1 MEYRRKQSPALG
13 EFSTIPTR
21 MKGKKYGKGEAKIP
35 KNWVKY
41 PTRWLRDEERG
52 VVRRKR
58 KANQEGEKKR
68 VRKIRKGPKS
78 E

>member
-1 MEYRRKQSPALG
+1 MEYRRKQSKALG
-13 EFSTIPTR
+13 EFSTIPKK

-41 PTRWLRDEERG
+41 PTRWLRDEER

-58 KANQEGEKKR
+58 KIGQEGEKKR
-68 VRKIRKGPKS
+68 VRKSQKGPKLD
-78 E
+78 